1 MLLLQEAWTAPSL
14 RMVCD
19 QLAGAWAIAEAVTTL
34 LSLVGVCLEVV
45 GGQHA
50 PVLCID
56 GIMIRAV
63 PDPEVM

>member
-34 LSLVGVCLEVV
+34 LSLVGVGLQAGCTVEVHPHNNSNTSV
-45 GGQHA
+45 QGLYRYA
-50 PVLCID
+50 
-56 GIMIRAV
+56 
-63 PDPEVM
+63 